1 MILQVMVL
9 KTHSP
14 WRRLSPKIGAIFYR
28 LIPSSGEEAD
38 A

>member
-9 KTHSP
+9 KTP
-14 WRRLSPKIGAIFYR
+14 LPRRRLSPKIGAFFYR
-28 LIPSSGEEAD
+28 LMPSSGEEAE